1 MSTRIFFSFEW
12 EEKNIYVLYIY
23 TLYIYTHIHILH
35 IYNLYSLLLLEV
47 VMFILQLIIKTEQ
60 SLEIH
65 VKISPKLN
73 TTPRLKVC
81 GREDI
86 TYNDVEIIMVS
97 KGHEILKT

>member
-1 MSTRIFFSFEW
+1 MPGEPL
-12 EEKNIYVLYIY
+12 EELHECRYRHVHKNILLFWVRGGGNIY
-23 TLYIYTHIHILH
+23 

-81 GREDI
+81 GKEDI
-86 TYNDVEIIMVS
+86 TYNDIEIIMVS